1 MDFKEQTF
9 KVSTDDAN
17 ELFNSLDQVYTDHF
31 ATLDNKIK
39 LMEEEKKRWLYYN
52 ISAVVTLT
60 VVVVVTF
67 RFSKN

>member
-9 KVSTDDAN
+9 KVSTDDTN
-17 ELFNSLDQVYTDHF
+17 EFLNSLDKVYTDHF
-31 ATLDNKIK
+31 ATLDDKIK

-52 ISAVVTLT
+52 IGAVVTLT
-60 VVVVVTF
+60 IVVVVTF

>member
-9 KVSTDDAN
+9 KVSADDTN
-17 ELFNSLDQVYTDHF
+17 EFLNSLDKVYTDYF
-31 ATLDNKIK
+31 ATLDDNIK

-52 ISAVVTLT
+52 IGAVVTFT

-67 RFSKN
+67 RFS

>member
-9 KVSTDDAN
+9 KVSTDDTN
-17 ELFNSLDQVYTDHF
+17 EFLNSLDKVYTDHF
-31 ATLDNKIK
+31 ATLDDNIK

-52 ISAVVTLT
+52 IGAVVTLT
-60 VVVVVTF
+60 IVVVVTF

>member
-9 KVSTDDAN
+9 KVSTDDTN
-17 ELFNSLDQVYTDHF
+17 EFLNSLDKVYTDHF
-31 ATLDNKIK
+31 ATLDDNIK

-52 ISAVVTLT
+52 IGAVVTFT

-67 RFSKN
+67 RFS